1 MKTLTWQ
8 KPGQQNVAQELIKI
22 IINYVAE
29 LRLNVT
35 MRTFRLLA
43 ASLLVALSMGVS
55 SCGDD
60 VTNEIIQQ
68 EPDNTLE
75 LLLGTWQ
82 GTGEAEGETLT
93 FNKDDT
99 YTEISENETLNGTF
113 EYFPNRYM
121 FVTYYT
127 TDWGEENT
135 IYTVVK
141 ITEKELYLN
150 DNGHSDIVI
159 YKRK

>member
-1 MKTLTWQ
+1 MK
-8 KPGQQNVAQELIKI
+8 A
-22 IINYVAE
+22 
-29 LRLNVT
+29 
-35 MRTFRLLA
+35 FRLLLA
-43 ASLLVALSMGVS
+43 TLLLVALCTGLS
-55 SCGDD
+55 SCGDEI
-60 VTNEIIQQ
+60 TNEVVQQ

-93 FNKDDT
+93 FNKDNT
-99 YTEISENETLNGTF
+99 YTEQSEGYTQSGTF

>member
-1 MKTLTWQ
+1 
-8 KPGQQNVAQELIKI
+8 
-22 IINYVAE
+22 
-29 LRLNVT
+29 
-35 MRTFRLLA
+35 MRTFRLIGMTLLMVMLTVNFTA
-43 ASLLVALSMGVS
+43 CSDDDDNELSLPV
-55 SCGDD
+55 
-60 VTNEIIQQ
+60 
-68 EPDNTLE
+68 DNTLE
-75 LLLGTWQ
+75 LLIGTWQ

-93 FNKDDT
+93 FNKDNT
-99 YTEISENETLNGTF
+99 YAEQSEGYTQNGTF

-127 TDWGEENT
+127 NDWGEENT

-141 ITEKELYLN
+141 ITKEELYLN

>member
-1 MKTLTWQ
+1 MK
-8 KPGQQNVAQELIKI
+8 A
-22 IINYVAE
+22 
-29 LRLNVT
+29 
-35 MRTFRLLA
+35 FRLLA
-43 ASLLVALSMGVS
+43 TSLLVVSSMGFV

-82 GTGEAEGETLT
+82 GTGEAEGETFT
-93 FNKDDT
+93 FNKDNT
-99 YTEISENETLNGTF
+99 YTEQDESYIQSGTF

-141 ITEKELYLN
+141 ITKKELYLN

>member
-1 MKTLTWQ
+1 
-8 KPGQQNVAQELIKI
+8 
-22 IINYVAE
+22 
-29 LRLNVT
+29 

-127 TDWGEENT
+127 TTNWGEENT

-141 ITEKELYLN
+141 ITKDELYLN
-150 DNGHSDIVI
+150 NNENFKINWNDLINGHVGCKLYSV
-159 YKRK
+159 R

>member
-1 MKTLTWQ
+1 MK
-8 KPGQQNVAQELIKI
+8 A
-22 IINYVAE
+22 
-29 LRLNVT
+29 
-35 MRTFRLLA
+35 FRLLA
-43 ASLLVALSMGVS
+43 TSLLVALSMGFV
-55 SCGDD
+55 SCGDE

-75 LLLGTWQ
+75 LLIGSWQ

-93 FNKDDT
+93 FNKNNT
-99 YTEISENETLNGTF
+99 YTETNEYGNQSGTF

-127 TDWGEENT
+127 TDWGKENT

-141 ITEKELYLN
+141 ITEDELYLN

-159 YKRK
+159 YNRK

>member
-1 MKTLTWQ
+1 MK
-8 KPGQQNVAQELIKI
+8 A
-22 IINYVAE
+22 
-29 LRLNVT
+29 
-35 MRTFRLLA
+35 FRLLA
-43 ASLLVALSMGVS
+43 ISLLVALGMGVS

-60 VTNEIIQQ
+60 ITNEVIQQ
-68 EPDNTLE
+68 EPDNTLD

-93 FNKDDT
+93 FNKDNT
-99 YTEISENETLNGTF
+99 YTEQSEGYTQSGTF

-135 IYTVVK
+135 IYTVGK
-141 ITEKELYLN
+141 ITKDEIYLN
-150 DNGHSDIVI
+150 NNENFKINWNDLINGHVGCKLYSM
-159 YKRK
+159 

>member
-1 MKTLTWQ
+1 MK
-8 KPGQQNVAQELIKI
+8 A
-22 IINYVAE
+22 
-29 LRLNVT
+29 
-35 MRTFRLLA
+35 FRLLA
-43 ASLLVALSMGVS
+43 TSLLVVSSMGFV

-93 FNKDDT
+93 FNKDNT
-99 YTEISENETLNGTF
+99 YTEKDESYIQSGIF

>member
-1 MKTLTWQ
+1 MK
-8 KPGQQNVAQELIKI
+8 A
-22 IINYVAE
+22 
-29 LRLNVT
+29 
-35 MRTFRLLA
+35 FRLLA
-43 ASLLVALSMGVS
+43 TSLLVASSMGLV

-82 GTGEAEGETLT
+82 GTGEAEGETFT
-93 FNKDDT
+93 FNKDNT
-99 YTEISENETLNGTF
+99 YTEQDESYIQSGTF

-141 ITEKELYLN
+141 ITEKEL
-150 DNGHSDIVI
+150 DIVI
-159 YKRK
+159 

>member
-1 MKTLTWQ
+1 MKTLRLIGTTLLMVMLAV
-8 KPGQQNVAQELIKI
+8 NFTACSDDDNNEL
-22 IINYVAE
+22 
-29 LRLNVT
+29 
-35 MRTFRLLA
+35 
-43 ASLLVALSMGVS
+43 SLPV
-55 SCGDD
+55 
-60 VTNEIIQQ
+60 
-68 EPDNTLE
+68 DNTLE
-75 LLLGTWQ
+75 LLIGTWQ

-93 FNKDDT
+93 FNKDNT
-99 YTEISENETLNGTF
+99 YTEQSEDYTQSGTF

-159 YKRK
+159 YKRKQ

>member
-1 MKTLTWQ
+1 MKS
-8 KPGQQNVAQELIKI
+8 I
-22 IINYVAE
+22 
-29 LRLNVT
+29 
-35 MRTFRLLA
+35 RLLA
-43 ASLLVALSMGVS
+43 TSLSVTLGMGVS
-55 SCGDD
+55 SCGDEI
-60 VTNEIIQQ
+60 TNEVVQQ

-82 GTGEAEGETLT
+82 GTGEAEGEILT
-93 FNKDDT
+93 FNKDNT
-99 YTEISENETLNGTF
+99 YTEKGENDTQNDTF

-141 ITEKELYLN
+141 ITKDELYLN
-150 DNGHSDIVI
+150 NNGHSDIII
-159 YKRK
+159 YNRKP

>member
-1 MKTLTWQ
+1 MK
-8 KPGQQNVAQELIKI
+8 A
-22 IINYVAE
+22 
-29 LRLNVT
+29 
-35 MRTFRLLA
+35 FRLLLA
-43 ASLLVALSMGVS
+43 TLLLGALCTGLS
-55 SCGDD
+55 SCGDEI
-60 VTNEIIQQ
+60 TNEVVQQ

-93 FNKDDT
+93 FNKDNT
-99 YTEISENETLNGTF
+99 YTEQSEGYTQSGTF

>member
-1 MKTLTWQ
+1 MK
-8 KPGQQNVAQELIKI
+8 A
-22 IINYVAE
+22 
-29 LRLNVT
+29 
-35 MRTFRLLA
+35 FRLLA
-43 ASLLVALSMGVS
+43 TSLLVASSMGLV

-82 GTGEAEGETLT
+82 GTGEEEGETFT
-93 FNKDDT
+93 FNKDNT
-99 YTEISENETLNGTF
+99 YTEEDESYIQSGTF

>member
-1 MKTLTWQ
+1 MKVF
-8 KPGQQNVAQELIKI
+8 K
-22 IINYVAE
+22 
-29 LRLNVT
+29 
-35 MRTFRLLA
+35 LLA
-43 ASLLVALSMGVS
+43 TSLLVALSMGVS

-75 LLLGTWQ
+75 LLIGTWQ

-93 FNKDDT
+93 FNKDNS
-99 YTEISENETLNGTF
+99 YTEISGDETLSGTF

-121 FVTYYT
+121 LGKYSNVPLRVS
-127 TDWGEENT
+127 
-135 IYTVVK
+135 YTVVK
-141 ITEKELYLN
+141 ITTEELYLN
-150 DNGHSDIVI
+150 DNGHSDIII

>member
-1 MKTLTWQ
+1 MKS
-8 KPGQQNVAQELIKI
+8 I
-22 IINYVAE
+22 
-29 LRLNVT
+29 
-35 MRTFRLLA
+35 RLLA
-43 ASLLVALSMGVS
+43 TLLVVALSMGFS
-55 SCGDD
+55 SCGDEI
-60 VTNEIIQQ
+60 TNEVVQQ

-75 LLLGTWQ
+75 LLLGTWE

-93 FNKDDT
+93 FNNDNT
-99 YTEISENETLNGTF
+99 YTEVSENDTQSGTF

-141 ITEKELYLN
+141 ITKDELYLN
-150 DNGHSDIVI
+150 NNENFKINWNDLINGHVGCKLYSM
-159 YKRK
+159 

>member
-1 MKTLTWQ
+1 MK
-8 KPGQQNVAQELIKI
+8 
-22 IINYVAE
+22 
-29 LRLNVT
+29 
-35 MRTFRLLA
+35 TFRLLA
-43 ASLLVALSMGVS
+43 TSLLVALGMGVS
-55 SCGDD
+55 SCGDEI
-60 VTNEIIQQ
+60 TNEVVQQ

-93 FNKDDT
+93 FNKDKT
-99 YTEISENETLNGTF
+99 YTEQGEDYTQSGTF

-121 FVTYYT
+121 FVTYYV
-127 TDWGEENT
+127 TDWGEENI

>member
-1 MKTLTWQ
+1 
-8 KPGQQNVAQELIKI
+8 
-22 IINYVAE
+22 
-29 LRLNVT
+29 
-35 MRTFRLLA
+35 MRIFRLLA

-113 EYFPNRYM
+113 EYFPNQ
-121 FVTYYT
+121 
-127 TDWGEENT
+127 
-135 IYTVVK
+135 
-141 ITEKELYLN
+141 LY
-150 DNGHSDIVI
+150 S
-159 YKRK
+159 K

>member
-1 MKTLTWQ
+1 MK
-8 KPGQQNVAQELIKI
+8 A
-22 IINYVAE
+22 
-29 LRLNVT
+29 
-35 MRTFRLLA
+35 FRLLA
-43 ASLLVALSMGVS
+43 TSLLVALSMGFV
-55 SCGDD
+55 SCGDE

-68 EPDNTLE
+68 EPDNTLD
-75 LLLGTWQ
+75 LLIGTWQ

-93 FNKDDT
+93 FNKDNT
-99 YTEISENETLNGTF
+99 YTEINDNETLSGTF

-127 TDWGEENT
+127 TDWGKENT

-141 ITEKELYLN
+141 ITKEELYLN

-159 YKRK
+159 YKRKQ